1 MPVFADGKHHIPQ
14 EKKAMANNALKHPA
28 NAPGPF
34 YVTSPDDPD
43 GQGCNG
49 CTICYNAAPD
59 FFAEDEEG
67 YAYVAQQPES
77 ETDIDLCREQI
88 DACPTN
94 AIGED
99 G

>member
-1 MPVFADGKHHIPQ
+1 
-14 EKKAMANNALKHPA
+14 MANRELKHPG

-43 GQGCNG
+43 GQGCNA

-67 YAYVAQQPES
+67 YAYVMQQPES
-77 ETDIDLCREQI
+77 EADIDLCREQI

>member
-1 MPVFADGKHHIPQ
+1 
-14 EKKAMANNALKHPA
+14 MANNEMKHPA

-43 GQGCNG
+43 GQGCTA
-49 CTICYNAAPD
+49 CTICYNAAPE
-59 FFAEDEEG
+59 FFTEDSEG
-67 YAYVAQQPES
+67 YAYVSQQPQS
-77 ETDIDLCREQI
+77 EADQALCREQI
-88 DACPTN
+88 DACPPR